1 MSTMVTVIEATAG
14 RAGRGEYL
22 VEDSAIDSAACSR
35 DVEADAQAAIPSLPL
50 QGESFQPI
58 VEPATVRIRM
68 DMKRLTK
75 QTRNEDEEL
84 AIMAVINR
92 FYMSAIPGATDRR
105 SIC

>member
-1 MSTMVTVIEATAG
+1 MVTVIEATAG
-14 RAGRGEYL
+14 HVGPGVHL
-22 VEDSAIDSAACSR
+22 VEDLAIGIAACSR